1 MSLSCNSG
9 FGLLFFL
16 CSSYDQIALIVS
28 SGWLWDWNCELLQF
42 LYFCAVDSIQSSRTQ
57 TGIVKPKKHV
67 RISSW
72 QERKGFHFW
81 VQEVPLGP
89 LESTSVFSS
98 QTTAVQF
105 LDCGAAIWKK
115 KKEWILPNSK
125 NKVEDKSRHWSYSV
139 LLVKFQGKF
148 SFAPCNNVDKGTPF
162 CFICEF
168 SMTQKPSKKTTTC
181 LWFI

>member
-1 MSLSCNSG
+1 MVGYGTGTVNFYSFCTSV
-9 FGLLFFL
+9 LL
-16 CSSYDQIALIVS
+16 
-28 SGWLWDWNCELLQF
+28 
-42 LYFCAVDSIQSSRTQ
+42 IQSSRTQ

-105 LDCGAAIWKK
+105 LDCGAAI
-115 KKEWILPNSK
+115 
-125 NKVEDKSRHWSYSV
+125 
-139 LLVKFQGKF
+139 
-148 SFAPCNNVDKGTPF
+148 
-162 CFICEF
+162 
-168 SMTQKPSKKTTTC
+168 
-181 LWFI
+181 